1 MGRKVG
7 IMVMVFFVVLG
18 AAFFVYG
25 VVTGDMSVSFF
36 QVYIGSFAGVYTV
49 FAGSDSF
56 VKHSKSKYYR
66 AELDD
71 RHPEIQKAAQR
82 KRDREA
88 EK

>member
-25 VVTGDMSVSFF
+25 VVSSEMSVAFF

-49 FAGSDSF
+49 FAGTDSF
-56 VKHSKSKYYR
+56 VKHSRGKHYR
-66 AELDD
+66 PELDD
-71 RHPEIQKAAQR
+71 KHPEVQRAAVR
-82 KRDREA
+82 KM
-88 EK
+88 EKDVER

>member
-25 VVTGDMSVSFF
+25 VATGDMSVAFF

-49 FAGSDSF
+49 FAGTDSF
-56 VKHSKSKYYR
+56 VKHSRSKHYR
-66 AELDD
+66 PELDD
-71 RHPEIQKAAQR
+71 KHPELQKAAQR
-82 KRDREA
+82 KYEKEA
-88 EK
+88 ER